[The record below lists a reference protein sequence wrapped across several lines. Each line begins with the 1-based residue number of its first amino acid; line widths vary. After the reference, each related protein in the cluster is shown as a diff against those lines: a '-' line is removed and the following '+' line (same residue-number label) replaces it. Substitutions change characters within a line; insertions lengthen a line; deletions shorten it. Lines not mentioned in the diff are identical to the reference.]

1 MRRELPE
8 DAMRFTMID
17 EQVRKTLKT
26 MADVKNV
33 KQASQHRGLIERLDS
48 INSDQD
54 LCKKALADFLA
65 GKRCK
70 FPRSAL
76 SVSSITRS
84 HDHT

>member
-1 MRRELPE
+1 M
-8 DAMRFTMID
+8 
-17 EQVRKTLKT
+17 LK
-26 MADVKNV
+26 MSNKHLN
-33 KQASQHRGLIERLDS
+33 IEGAYRRLDS

-54 LCKKALADFLA
+54 LYKKAHRLPVA
-65 GKRCK
+65 GKSK